1 MKKVLTMAV
10 LALFVFGLACSSNN
24 DDPTDVPGSGNII
37 TEARQVSGYSSI
49 KLLGPGLLTI
59 DLSGSESLSI
69 TADENLMQY
78 ITSEVTSNQL
88 VIGIED
94 AINALP
100 TVPIVYTLTAKT
112 MSELLVVGNS
122 AVEFFNVD
130 TDSLYAV
137 LDGNGRISLAGATSY
152 QNIDVRL
159 TGTYDALQL
168 TSDITYA
175 TVRGTAF
182 GDLNVSDS
190 LYATVL
196 DCGRIEFTGGADLV
210 NIFVSECGSV
220 KRK

>member
-10 LALFVFGLACSSNN
+10 LTLFVFGLACSS
-24 DDPTDVPGSGNII
+24 DDEDPTDVPGSGNII
-37 TEARQVSGYSSI
+37 TEARQVSGYGSV

-112 MSELLVVGNS
+112 MGELLVVGNS

-137 LDGNGRISLAGATSY
+137 LDGNGRMSLAGATSY
-152 QNIDVRL
+152 QNVDVRL

-182 GDLNVSDS
+182 GDLHVSDS

-210 NIFVSECGSV
+210 KIFVSECGSV

>member
-1 MKKVLTMAV
+1 MKKSLTMAA
-10 LALFVFGLACSSNN
+10 LTLFVFGLACSSSE
-24 DDPTDVPGSGNII
+24 DEPTDVPGSGNIV
-37 TEARQVSGYSSI
+37 TEARQVSDYSSV

-69 TADENLMQY
+69 RTDENLMPF
-78 ITSEVTSNQL
+78 ITSEVTSGQL

-100 TVPIVYTLTAKT
+100 SVPIVYTLTAKA
-112 MSELLVVGNS
+112 MNELLVVGNS
-122 AVEFFNVD
+122 AVEFFNVN

-137 LDGNGRISLAGATSY
+137 LEGNGRISLAGAASY
-152 QNIDVRL
+152 QNVDVRL

-168 TSDITYA
+168 TSDIVHA
-175 TVRGTAF
+175 TVRGTAL
-182 GDLNVSDS
+182 GKLSVSDS

-196 DCGRIEFTGGADLV
+196 ECGRIEFTGGADLV

-220 KRK
+220 RRI